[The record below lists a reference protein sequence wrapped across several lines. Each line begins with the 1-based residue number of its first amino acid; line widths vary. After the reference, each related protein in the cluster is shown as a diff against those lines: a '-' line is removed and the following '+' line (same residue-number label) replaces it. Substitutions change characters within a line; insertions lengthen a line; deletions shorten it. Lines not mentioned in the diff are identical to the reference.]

1 MISEILT
8 PLDGTKVAEA
18 GMSWAADAGTRLNS
32 TVRLLHVIDEDGA
45 SDSQVHSAEAYLEE
59 QKSLLESAGVMA
71 VTELVAGRPAEAII
85 ERANRVNLTVMTSGT
100 VRWLVSAV
108 LDQVL
113 QEVVTPVVIV
123 RAQNRNGRLSDDAAA
138 EGPKII
144 VPLDSSN
151 YSADVLPT
159 VRELAHGLG
168 ASIVLLHVVPPVGQ
182 YTSRDQAPP
191 GVARILDQLT
201 AESAALTQ
209 RAAYALEGGSTRVE
223 MMTEIGE
230 PDRCIIRAAERSGS
244 TLIAMATRGRDRLDR
259 RVSGSVANAVMESTS
274 IPCLF
279 VRPVREHVPA

>member
-18 GMSWAADAGTRLNS
+18 GMSWAADAGIRLNS

-45 SDSQVHSAEAYLEE
+45 SDSQLHSAEAYLEE

-71 VTELVAGRPAEAII
+71 VTEVVAGRPAEAII

-123 RAQNRNGRLSDDAAA
+123 RAQNGNGQSSSAA

-151 YSADVLPT
+151 YSTDVLPT
-159 VRELAHGLG
+159 VRELVQGLG